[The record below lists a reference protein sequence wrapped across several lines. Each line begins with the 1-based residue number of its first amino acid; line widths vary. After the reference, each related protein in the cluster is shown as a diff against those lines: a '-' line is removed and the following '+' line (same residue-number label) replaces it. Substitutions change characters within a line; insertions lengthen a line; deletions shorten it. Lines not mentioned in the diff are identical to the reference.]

1 MFDEEAYYIYS
12 FLYNLNLSPE
22 VRAFVAGRRLRRSKC
37 TGFSLCVS
45 RDCPAGRDIVPMR

>member
-37 TGFSLCVS
+37 TGFSFWVG
-45 RDCPAGRDIVPMR
+45 RDCPAARAMVPMR